1 MKYEDLEPKNFGGC
15 NYRSWLA
22 QKYSGM
28 IDCQSPIE
36 ALLGGAMET
45 MIFDYQHSL
54 SDRTV
59 YFSVGSQDS
68 FSSYRADLTVNV
80 HSLKTQRKFDTLIV
94 VECDGHAFH
103 EKTKQQ
109 AAHDKK
115 RDRWFA
121 AHGYR
126 LLRFTGSEIHKDPF
140 CCAHEIIEVL
150 ELCNEAGDFDRL
162 IEVVA

>member
-59 YFSVGSQDS
+59 YFSVGIKPRFILQLQGRPYGKCS
-68 FSSYRADLTVNV
+68 FTENA
-80 HSLKTQRKFDTLIV
+80 
-94 VECDGHAFH
+94 
-103 EKTKQQ
+103 
-109 AAHDKK
+109 KK
-115 RDRWFA
+115 VR
-121 AHGYR
+121 H
-126 LLRFTGSEIHKDPF
+126 TN
-140 CCAHEIIEVL
+140 CC
-150 ELCNEAGDFDRL
+150 
-162 IEVVA
+162 